1 MHLKRFNEDESQ
13 SEILDRICDKG
24 IVVEPWALVALA
36 DPGRV
41 RLDTCEVTGASSCE
55 SSYLP
60 GHRGPAPRRMV

>member
-41 RLDTCEVTGASSCE
+41 RLDTCEVEGELPCE
-55 SSYLP
+55 HRPRP
-60 GHRGPAPRRMV
+60 GRK